1 MSDSRNEKFFV
12 REGFVLDEMSTD
24 IFDEATHGIEKSANT
39 KTSEFYIHLTTL
51 SAMDKYSTYILSL
64 NELEASFNIHSDD
77 IESITLRDTDVHKKL
92 TFTQDGGKLYYAK
105 GQDTVGKNSEFD
117 SLLSTEVV
125 HSLKVND
132 TEYTRDPNNNSFD
145 LESLYL
151 GLTGFDL
158 SKRQVGE
165 GENLGW
171 WTFMG
176 LDTEG

>member
-1 MSDSRNEKFFV
+1 MSDSRNEKFYV
-12 REGFVLDEMSTD
+12 REGFILDEMSKD

-51 SAMDKYSTYILSL
+51 STMDKYSTYILSL
-64 NELEASFNIHSDD
+64 NELEASFNISTDE
-77 IESITLRDTDVHKKL
+77 IESITLRDTAVNKKL
-92 TFTQDGGKLYYAK
+92 TFTREGGKLFYAK

-117 SLLSTEVV
+117 SLLSTEIV
-125 HSLKVND
+125 HSMNVND
-132 TEYTRDPNNNSFD
+132 EEYSKSDEGGFD
-145 LESLYL
+145 LEALYL
-151 GLTGFDL
+151 GLTGYDL

-176 LDTEG
+176 LETEG